1 MRVFLA
7 AMALVL
13 AGCLPVAVLRTPEPV
28 SGRSLAFGLSAVGV
42 EGGVVFI
49 PYAAYAQGDGQTEYN
64 FSVQMGFRAGI
75 KHALAPG
82 FSLDM
87 GLTPPLLLG
96 GGGVL
101 LALDAGLLVG
111 LGDVYLSPRVHW
123 IGLFQSQNTSVAG
136 LLYQA
141 TLGYAGEGFLGEGS
155 ILFSGQQGGLVLVVS
170 AAARF

>member
-1 MRVFLA
+1 MRVLLA
-7 AMALVL
+7 VLALAL

-42 EGGVVFI
+42 GGGVALL
-49 PYAAYAQGDGQTEYN
+49 PYAAYAEGDGQTEYN
-64 FSVQMGFRAGI
+64 LSVQMGFRAGV
-75 KHALAPG
+75 KRALAPG

-87 GLTPPLLLG
+87 GLTLPPLLG
-96 GGGVL
+96 GDGVP
-101 LALDAGLLVG
+101 LALDAGLLLG

-123 IGLFQSQNTSVAG
+123 IGFQSQDTSVSG

-155 ILFSGQQGGLVLVVS
+155 LLFSGQEGGLMLVVS

>member
-1 MRVFLA
+1 MRVLLLA
-7 AMALVL
+7 LALVL

-42 EGGVVFI
+42 EGGVGFL

-75 KHALAPG
+75 KQALAPG

-87 GLTPPLLLG
+87 GLTLPPLLG
-96 GGGVL
+96 GGGVP

-123 IGLFQSQNTSVAG
+123 IGFQSQNTSVSG

-155 ILFSGQQGGLVLVVS
+155 ILFSGQGGGLILVVS

>member
-13 AGCLPVAVLRTPEPV
+13 AGCLPVAVLRTAEPV
-28 SGRSLAFGLSAVGV
+28 TGRSLAFGLSAVGV
-42 EGGVVFI
+42 EGGVGFI

-87 GLTPPLLLG
+87 GLTLPPLLG
-96 GGGVL
+96 GGGVP

-123 IGLFQSQNTSVAG
+123 IGFQSQNTSVAG

-155 ILFSGQQGGLVLVVS
+155 ILFSGQQGGLMLVVS